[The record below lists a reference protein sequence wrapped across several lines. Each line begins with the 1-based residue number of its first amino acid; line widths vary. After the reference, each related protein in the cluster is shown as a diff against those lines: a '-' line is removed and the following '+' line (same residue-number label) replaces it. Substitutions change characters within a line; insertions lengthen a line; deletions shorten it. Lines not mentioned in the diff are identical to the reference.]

1 MSSYNNDT
9 TAAPPKY
16 PPDTG
21 TALPPKE
28 APLVECAKCKSMVS
42 QTTTIKM
49 YDHNGNLINEIC
61 ARCYTN
67 LSSEYEMAD
76 VKAYKK
82 TRQKLKSSFDM
93 FMTISE
99 KGLYTNRGKL
109 HLKLRKLTIKL
120 RDELKEFRKV
130 SLNYEKFLDK
140 SAKDTEE
147 TIKDKFEKA

>member
-1 MSSYNNDT
+1 METQNNTSS
-9 TAAPPKY
+9 AVPQP
-16 PPDTG
+16 
-21 TALPPKE
+21 E
-28 APLVECAKCKSMVS
+28 IVCSKCKTAVP
-42 QTTTIKM
+42 QTSTIKM
-49 YDHNGNLINEIC
+49 YDHNGNLISEIC
-61 ARCYTN
+61 SRCYTT

-93 FMTISE
+93 FMAVSE

-109 HLKLRKLTIKL
+109 HLKLRKLSIQL

-140 SAKDTEE
+140 SVKDTEE